1 MTKIVI
7 WAQSVCRSTMDL
19 YREVKRLRDDV
30 GVTVVLRRDG
40 RGEDV
45 RKLREAQGQGDYSDV
60 VDREWN
66 GKVERGIELL
76 DLGAVHVFSG
86 YQACCAVRELMVEA
100 KRRALRV
107 VEYDEVPCEMC
118 LGVKGALKR
127 IYYAMVLPMRVR
139 RAVKAADLFISA
151 SGNMGMDRLVRLG
164 WKREAIVPF
173 GYASG
178 RLGVSGEGKFE
189 PCRGVEGIVREG
201 DFMNRVERVD
211 RVEGGRLGVRSQE
224 LGDRSQGLAVS
235 GDGKFEP
242 CRGVE
247 GERLAV
253 SGQRLAVEGRIL
265 RVLHTGV
272 EAKYRGVDVLKRAAA
287 SLKRRGVELDVKF
300 TGGKVDATQLPG
312 LYEWADVVVACGL
325 CEPWGMRVNDVL
337 LEGLPVV
344 VSDGMGAAML
354 CDEFGCG
361 CVVPKGDANALAAVL
376 ERCAN
381 DREFLAHLRSGAKM
395 AAAEITPE
403 KRAKVW
409 LNKVMGE

>member
-60 VDREWN
+60 VDREWD
-66 GKVERGIELL
+66 GKFESGVELL

-86 YQACCAVRELMVEA
+86 YQASRAVRELMIAA

-107 VEYDEVPCEMC
+107 VEYDEAPCEMC

-127 IYYAMVLPMRVR
+127 LYYAMILPMRVR

-151 SGNMGMDRLVRLG
+151 SGNMGMERLVRLG

-173 GYASG
+173 GY
-178 RLGVSGEGKFE
+178 V
-189 PCRGVEGIVREG
+189 C
-201 DFMNRVERVD
+201 
-211 RVEGGRLGVRSQE
+211 GRLGVRSQE
-224 LGDRSQGLAVS
+224 LGVRVSAPCGCSQPIGTRAS
-235 GDGKFEP
+235 RAIARPSQE
-242 CRGVE
+242 
-247 GERLAV
+247 
-253 SGQRLAVEGRIL
+253 LAVEGTGL

-287 SLKRRGVELDVKF
+287 SLKGRGVELEVKF
-300 TGGKVDATQLPG
+300 TGGKVDAAQLPG

-395 AAAEITPE
+395 AAVEIAPE

-409 LNKVMGE
+409 LGKVLGE

>member
-1 MTKIVI
+1 MTEIVI
-7 WAQSVCRSTMDL
+7 WAQSICRSTMDL

-30 GVTVVLRRDG
+30 DVTVVLRRDE

-60 VDREWN
+60 VDRVWD
-66 GKVERGIELL
+66 GKVKSGIEFL

-86 YQACCAVRELMVEA
+86 YQSCRAVRELMVEA

-107 VEYDEVPCEMC
+107 VEYDEAPCEMC

-127 IYYAMVLPMRVR
+127 LYYAMILPMRVR

-178 RLGVSGEGKFE
+178 S
-189 PCRGVEGIVREG
+189 
-201 DFMNRVERVD
+201 
-211 RVEGGRLGVRSQE
+211 
-224 LGDRSQGLAVS
+224 LAVS
-235 GDGKFEP
+235 GQ
-242 CRGVE
+242 
-247 GERLAV
+247 RLAV

-265 RVLHTGV
+265 RVLHTGI
-272 EAKYRGVDVLKRAAA
+272 EAKYRGADVLRRAAA
-287 SLKRRGVELDVKF
+287 SLKGRGVELEVKF
-300 TGGKVDATQLPG
+300 TGGKIDVAQLPG

-354 CDEFGCG
+354 CDEFGCE
-361 CVVPKGDANALAAVL
+361 CVVPKGDVEALAAVL
-376 ERCAN
+376 RRCAD
-381 DREFLAHLRSGAKM
+381 DREFLGRLKSGAIK
-395 AAAEITPE
+395 ASKALLPE
-403 KRAKVW
+403 NKAREWVGKVI
-409 LNKVMGE
+409 GR

>member
-1 MTKIVI
+1 
-7 WAQSVCRSTMDL
+7 
-19 YREVKRLRDDV
+19 
-30 GVTVVLRRDG
+30 LRRDG

-60 VDREWN
+60 VDCEWD
-66 GKVERGIELL
+66 GKVESGIELL

-86 YQACCAVRELMVEA
+86 YQACCAIRELMVEA

-107 VEYDEVPCEMC
+107 VEYDEAPCEMC

-127 IYYAMVLPMRVR
+127 LYYAMILPMRVR

-164 WKREAIVPF
+164 WKREGIVPF

-178 RLGVSGEGKFE
+178 RLAVSG
-189 PCRGVEGIVREG
+189 EG

-211 RVEGGRLGVRSQE
+211 RV
-224 LGDRSQGLAVS
+224 
-235 GDGKFEP
+235 DGEF
-242 CRGVE
+242 G
-247 GERLAV
+247 V
-253 SGQRLAVEGRIL
+253 SGQQLAVEGRIL

-272 EAKYRGVDVLKRAAA
+272 EAKYRGVDVLKRAAE

-300 TGGKVDATQLPG
+300 TGGKVDAAQLPG
-312 LYEWADVVVACGL
+312 LYEWADIVVACGL

-381 DREFLAHLRSGAKM
+381 DRKFLAHLRSGAKM

-409 LNKVMGE
+409 INKVLGE

>member
-45 RKLREAQGQGDYSDV
+45 RKLREAQGQGDYSAV
-60 VDREWN
+60 VDREWD
-66 GKVERGIELL
+66 GKFESGIELL

-86 YQACCAVRELMVEA
+86 YQASRAVRELMIEA

-107 VEYDEVPCEMC
+107 VEYDEAPCEMC

-127 IYYAMVLPMRVR
+127 LYYAMILPMRVR

-151 SGNMGMDRLVRLG
+151 SGNMGMERLVRLG

-178 RLGVSGEGKFE
+178 KLG
-189 PCRGVEGIVREG
+189 
-201 DFMNRVERVD
+201 
-211 RVEGGRLGVRSQE
+211 E
-224 LGDRSQGLAVS
+224 LGM
-235 GDGKFEP
+235 GKRELG
-242 CRGVE
+242 RG
-247 GERLAV
+247 
-253 SGQRLAVEGRIL
+253 L
-265 RVLHTGV
+265 RVLHTGI

-287 SLKRRGVELDVKF
+287 SLKRRGVELEVKF
-300 TGGKVDATQLPG
+300 TGGKVDAAQLPR

-337 LEGLPVV
+337 LEGIPVV

-376 ERCAN
+376 ERCAR
-381 DREFLAHLRSGAKM
+381 DCGFLAHLRSGAKI
-395 AAAEITPE
+395 AAVEIAPE

-409 LNKVMGE
+409 LGKVLGE

>member
-45 RKLREAQGQGDYSDV
+45 RKLREAQGQGDYSNV
-60 VDREWN
+60 VDRVWD
-66 GKVERGIELL
+66 GKFESGVELL

-86 YQACCAVRELMVEA
+86 YQVNRVVRELMVEA

-107 VEYDEVPCEMC
+107 VEYDEAPCEMC
-118 LGVKGALKR
+118 VGVKGVLKR
-127 IYYAMVLPMRVR
+127 LYYAVVLPMRVR
-139 RAVKAADLFISA
+139 RAVEAADLFISA

-178 RLGVSGEGKFE
+178 KLGKWEEG
-189 PCRGVEGIVREG
+189 RGKR
-201 DFMNRVERVD
+201 
-211 RVEGGRLGVRSQE
+211 E
-224 LGDRSQGLAVS
+224 LGS
-235 GDGKFEP
+235 G
-242 CRGVE
+242 
-247 GERLAV
+247 
-253 SGQRLAVEGRIL
+253 L
-265 RVLHTGV
+265 RVLHTGI

-287 SLKRRGVELDVKF
+287 SLKRRGVELEVKF
-300 TGGKVDATQLPG
+300 TGGKVDAAQLPR

-337 LEGLPVV
+337 LEGIPVV

-376 ERCAN
+376 ERCAR
-381 DREFLAHLRSGAKM
+381 DRGFLAHLRSGAKM
-395 AAAEITPE
+395 AAAEIAPE

-409 LNKVMGE
+409 LAKVLGE